1 MTWCQKKKV
10 FYWHGEHPTLF
21 SVVCLSSWR
30 INCVPEPALLGNAWY
45 LRCKPHLWVT
55 FGAGRAG
62 SEGMSAQTEEWIQGQ
77 AIGLSEPEDVNCIW
91 MGDGAIWACGLECAR
106 ASTDYEGGLNAWLKG
121 RHEPGDMAV
130 LAPLEAFL
138 CAANPASFSGPSI
151 PFTAASAFSMPG
163 LLHLNISTPHNMM
176 FGSCGPASA
185 VTCGNPILPWIE
197 VAWGV
202 GDTMFCVYLCW
213 VFGLFILS
221 EKNCGPARTALH
233 CCKSHYAGCLCW

>member
-1 MTWCQKKKV
+1 M
-10 FYWHGEHPTLF
+10 
-21 SVVCLSSWR
+21 
-30 INCVPEPALLGNAWY
+30 VPEKEGFLLAWRTPHSIFCCLLIFLEDKLCSWASSAWQRLVPQVQASSVSHVWSWESWVRRDECTY
-45 LRCKPHLWVT
+45 WGVDPGPDHWLEWTRRCKLHLN
-55 FGAGRAG
+55 G
-62 SEGMSAQTEEWIQGQ
+62 SWCHLSLWSGMCTC
-77 AIGLSEPEDVNCIW
+77 LH
-91 MGDGAIWACGLECAR
+91 
-106 ASTDYEGGLNAWLKG
+106 YEGGLNAWLKG

-138 CAANPASFSGPSI
+138 CAANPASFPGPSI

-197 VAWGV
+197 VARGV

-233 CCKSHYAGCLCW
+233 CCKSQYAGCLCW